1 MSFSAKNK
9 VVCSVVT
16 FFSVV
21 ILIMT
26 TISYQ
31 QFSTSSEEK
40 ELEKLGTAATAVAKA
55 VQEKTNVYFTALE
68 LTARMFNGSSEMSE
82 EELFSYRINLINQL
96 QKQTNAAECYFGL
109 KDGRTYTA
117 SRKGIIPNFNAKAL
131 GREWYKRIFS
141 GESRIITTPYVSS
154 KGLTIMAMGVPFL
167 RNGQVEGTLC
177 INLGLTELTK
187 FSNNILTFNNIYLTR
202 NDGYIVASQDSDLI
216 GKNIWETIPDLSQYK
231 EQTSSGQIS
240 FISSDEKYQGNLEI
254 IDGLGWK
261 VWTYE
266 NIKAIKEDST
276 AALYTSITM
285 AVVALLLSAV
295 MVNILCSAVIFKPL
309 GKAVTFA
316 EEISTGKLN
325 TALEVQR
332 NDEIGT
338 LAEALR
344 IMVNNLKEMIT
355 VSDKKSKEAEE
366 ASAKAQVAQTEAE
379 EATIRAEKA
388 KREGMLHAAEQLSK
402 IVDGVTSI
410 AEDLS
415 EVIAGAASGSNLQ
428 REQTTESATAIE
440 EMNAT
445 VLEVARNAGDAA
457 VHTDSAREQ
466 AELGADVVKNVV
478 KAINES
484 EERSTKLKGS
494 LVELGSCAESI
505 NSVMTVIT
513 DIADQTNLL
522 ALNAA
527 IEAARAGEAGRGF
540 AVVAD
545 EVRKLAE
552 KTMSATTEVG
562 STIKAIQDASK
573 ENILDMDSASR
584 AITRSTELANKS
596 GDALHEIVQITVAN
610 ADQVSSIA
618 TACEEQSAAS
628 EEISKR
634 SEDIHQIA
642 SNTADAMI
650 RAEKDVQKLSE
661 MSSELQQVIRDLQQS

>member
-9 VVCSVVT
+9 VVLSVVI

-21 ILIMT
+21 ILVMT

-31 QFSTSSEEK
+31 KFSTSSEEK
-40 ELEKLGTAATAVAKA
+40 ELKKLDTAATAVAKA
-55 VQEKTNVYFTALE
+55 VLEKTNVYFTALE
-68 LTARMFNGSSEMSE
+68 LTARMFNGSPEMSE
-82 EELFSYRINLINQL
+82 EEKKSYRINLINEL
-96 QKQTNAAECYFGL
+96 KQQTKAAECYFGL

-117 SRKGIIPNFNAKAL
+117 NRKGIIPNFNAKEL
-131 GREWYKRIFS
+131 GREWYKRIFA

-154 KGLTIMAMGVPFL
+154 EGSTIMAVGVPIL

-177 INLGLTELTK
+177 INLGLTELTN
-187 FSNNILTFNNIYLTR
+187 FSNSILNFKNIYLTR
-202 NDGYIVASQDSDLI
+202 NDGYIIASQDSELI
-216 GKNIWETIPDLSQYK
+216 GKNIWETIPDLN
-231 EQTSSGQIS
+231 
-240 FISSDEKYQGNLEI
+240 KYQKKTNGGRIAFVSNDQRYEGNLEI
-254 IDGLGWK
+254 INGLGWK

-266 NIKAIKEDST
+266 NIEKIKEDST
-276 AALYTSITM
+276 AALYTSIAM
-285 AVVALLLSAV
+285 AVIALFLSAV
-295 MVNILCSAVIFKPL
+295 MVNFLCSVVIFKPL
-309 GKAVTFA
+309 GMAVAFA
-316 EEISTGKLN
+316 KEISTGKFN
-325 TALEVQR
+325 TTLDVHR
-332 NDEIGT
+332 SDEIGS

-344 IMVNNLKEMIT
+344 LMVNNLKEMIT
-355 VSDKKSKEAEE
+355 VSEKKSEEAEE
-366 ASAKAQVAQTEAE
+366 AFAKAQVAQNEAE
-379 EATIRAEKA
+379 EATIKAEKA
-388 KREGMLHAAEQLSK
+388 KKEGMLHAAAQLSE
-402 IVDGVTSI
+402 IVDGVNRAS
-410 AEDLS
+410 EDLS
-415 EVIAGAASGSNLQ
+415 ELIAGATSGSNLQ

-445 VLEVARNAGDAA
+445 VLEVARNAGEAA

-478 KAINES
+478 KAINEVND
-484 EERSTKLKGS
+484 RSRKLKES
-494 LVELGSCAESI
+494 LTELGSCAESI
-505 NSVMTVIT
+505 DSVMTVIT

-552 KTMSATTEVG
+552 KTMLATTEVD
-562 STIKAIQDASK
+562 STIKAIQNASK
-573 ENILDMDSASR
+573 ENILDMDKASR
-584 AITRSTELANKS
+584 AITRSTEFANKS

-634 SEDIHQIA
+634 SEGIYKIA
-642 SNTADAMI
+642 SNTADAMTQ
-650 RAEKDVQKLSE
+650 AEKEVQNISQ
-661 MSSELQQVIRDLQQS
+661 MSSELQKLIRQLQDS